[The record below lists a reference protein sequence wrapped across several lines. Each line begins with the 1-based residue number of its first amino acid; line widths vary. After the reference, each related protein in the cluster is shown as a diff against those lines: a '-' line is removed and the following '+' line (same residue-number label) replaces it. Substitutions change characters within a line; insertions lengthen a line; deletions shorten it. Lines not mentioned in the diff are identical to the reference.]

1 MPRDTLVLV
10 LALAS
15 LFACKKEDSPTP
27 CLSSPA
33 PRINLNSWPVGL
45 NQDSAWVVPY
55 DSLQLDILVVAD
67 GSYTGLSSGVPSEP
81 NLTSVTLAIV
91 ATANDS
97 KMYATSQNPNSF
109 SASINT
115 LATIGTVATS
125 TPAQLRITT
134 GNTCSS
140 SNSVLRKL
148 LITP

>member
-1 MPRDTLVLV
+1 MTRHSLLPA

-15 LFACKKEDSPTP
+15 LFACKKESSPAP

-33 PRINLNSWPVGL
+33 PRIDLNSWPGGL
-45 NQDSAWVVPY
+45 HQDSTWVVPY

-67 GSYTGLSSGVPSEP
+67 GSYTGLSSGYPSEP
-81 NLTSVTLAIV
+81 KLTSANVAIV

-97 KMYATSQNPNSF
+97 TMYATSQNPNSF
-109 SASINT
+109 SATIST
-115 LATIGTVATS
+115 LATIGTVTTN

-140 SNSVLRKL
+140 SNSVVRKL